1 MQIIV
6 LIMYFTK
13 PDDKYFDSVVNEVN
27 KQFQSKSIELSE
39 NIRNQEIEK
48 NKDLIIFYKDIYFLY
63 KELEKDLDT
72 AKDNLKNAN
81 NKFNEF
87 IERKKQKDNIQDC
100 ITKYTS

>member
-48 NKDLIIFYKDIYFLY
+48 
-63 KELEKDLDT
+63 
-72 AKDNLKNAN
+72 
-81 NKFNEF
+81 
-87 IERKKQKDNIQDC
+87 
-100 ITKYTS
+100 TKT

>member
-1 MQIIV
+1 
-6 LIMYFTK
+6 MYFTK

-87 IERKKQKDNIQDC
+87 IERKKKRQHSRLHYKIYFINYC
-100 ITKYTS
+100 

>member
-1 MQIIV
+1 
-6 LIMYFTK
+6 MYFTK

-87 IERKKQKDNIQDC
+87 IERKKKDNIQDC